1 MARQPKITIACGRRG
16 TGKSIETIEM
26 IYKYVSGNPAKNIAG
41 RKALIFDVNDEFGT
55 FTFKDGKKHQIK
67 SLRISDIAAFS
78 NQKTPELRRVRNYWD
93 NGKRLTIKDMQQVL
107 SIILE
112 NYKDGLL
119 LVEDINKYTST
130 AFKMDLVGSLATI
143 RQAGIDLV
151 AHYQLIQRA
160 ANPTILGMTNYF
172 RLHSTFDSITNPKIK
187 ARFGDKVPIMSIA
200 EELVKNRY
208 NTGVESSDGVFY
220 SVYIDME
227 NGKIKGRF
235 TKKEVELAIQNYI
248 SNEGNVVDKMLR
260 KKDRNGQLIYKDY
273 KQAYS
278 ILEKE
283 LFTKYF
289 N

>member
-26 IYKYVSGNPAKNIAG
+26 IYRYVNGNPAKNISG

-67 SLRISDIAAFS
+67 SLRIADIAAFT
-78 NQKTPELRRVRNYWD
+78 NQKTPEVRRIRPYWD
-93 NGKRLTIKDMQQVL
+93 NGKRLTIKDMSLVL

-130 AFKMDLVGSLATI
+130 SLKMDLVGSLATI
-143 RQAGIDLV
+143 RQAGIDLI

-208 NTGVESSDGVFY
+208 ETKIQSSEGVYY
-220 SVYIDME
+220 SVYVDME
-227 NGKIKGRF
+227 DGKIKGRF

-248 SNEGNVVDKMLR
+248 ANQENIVGKMLR

-273 KQAYS
+273 KEAYGV
-278 ILEKE
+278 LEKE
-283 LFTKYF
+283 LYTTYF